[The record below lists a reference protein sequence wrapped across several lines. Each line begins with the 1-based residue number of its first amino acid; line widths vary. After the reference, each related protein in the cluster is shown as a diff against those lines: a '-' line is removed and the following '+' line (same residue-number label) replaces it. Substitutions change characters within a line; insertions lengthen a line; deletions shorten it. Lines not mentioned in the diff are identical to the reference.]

1 MCEKCA
7 ENIARIAKYR
17 CIRRAVS
24 DRQTSEAIDGL
35 IVELDAEITALHPK
49 SGLFPTVGRQRE

>member
-35 IVELDAEITALHPK
+35 IVELDAEITALHP
-49 SGLFPTVGRQRE
+49 SGLFQTVGRQRE